1 MIEIRNVLSSEINLL
16 QNFPPEDWNLDL
28 SKFISF
34 HFGFDYFYP
43 IAAELENKI
52 AGFGNGILNANTGW
66 VGNIIVLPE
75 YRRQGIGFE
84 LTVRLVDYFKT
95 KGCSSQL
102 LVASEMG
109 KNIYSRIGFRTA
121 ANYNVY
127 KTDEAAVFYPDS
139 SGIRPAERKDYL
151 YIKKLDSEITG
162 EKRSGFIER
171 FFSTAFIYETNKFIE
186 GFYLPDLG
194 AGFIAAENPDAG
206 LELLKFK
213 LSRNSLN
220 IVVPAGNKTANKFLK
235 DSGFQLLRV
244 MPRMVLGENVPWK
257 PELIFSRGAGYCG

>member
-1 MIEIRNVLSSEINLL
+1 MIEIRNLLSSEINLL

-28 SKFISF
+28 PKFISF
-34 HFGFDYFYP
+34 HFGYDYFYP

-52 AGFGNGILNANTGW
+52 AGFGNGILNGNSGW
-66 VGNIIVLPE
+66 IGNIIVLPE
-75 YRRQGIGFE
+75 YRRQGIGFQ
-84 LTVRLVDYFKT
+84 LTLWLVDYFKT

-109 KNIYSRIGFRTA
+109 KNIYIRIGFRTA

-127 KTDEAAVFYPDS
+127 KAGEAAVIYPDS
-139 SGIRPAERKDYL
+139 PGIRPAEMKDYL
-151 YIKKLDSEITG
+151 QIKKLDSVITG

-171 FFSTAFIYETNKFIE
+171 FFSTGFIYETNKFIE

-194 AGFIAAENPDAG
+194 AGFIAAENPEAG

-213 LSRNSLN
+213 LSRNNLN
-220 IVVPAGNKTANKFLK
+220 IVVPAENKAANRFLK

-244 MPRMVLGENVPWK
+244 MPRMVLGENVSWK